1 MPLEPA
7 AIDALSI
14 LIGDGFG
21 PDELDIVMRKTT
33 GAGLFKA
40 WVGPGKPM
48 RDTVLE
54 LLRKL
59 SDRGIE
65 RAVLTEVALRRRT
78 DAPLTDAIRTACP
91 EALEAL
97 PATAAQ
103 VGALLTGLAAA
114 SASLADPAVRAAL
127 AASKGLIG
135 GIAETVGTLRTYK
148 EIHDCLHQLQ
158 FRQLSDLRGAARALG
173 EDPLREAELVD
184 YQTRLDTACASIDGW
199 IADLPEAGLTQQL
212 ERAWLDRLAKA
223 NADLR
228 QALADRKPG
237 PAQVALSDVARILA
251 TVPSRLNEQIVVA
264 ADALG
269 LEKLGETLGGIR
281 PALTGGAGDQVETA
295 GAALNL
301 LAPALHSRVAEHRA
315 WQEIDIRIGY
325 IDDLCDHRGPDA
337 LAEFAIY
344 WPDLKRAILDLA
356 AYEPEAQWAKDT
368 GLYAGRLDDQ
378 IAREAMDD
386 ALVAAFAIVRVKAR
400 FRFFAVD
407 QSLKSEC
414 GALIAVSAPLQSLV
428 AELSHD

>member
-7 AIDALSI
+7 AIDALST

-21 PDELDIVMRKTT
+21 PDELDIVMRKST

-65 RAVLTEVALRRRT
+65 RAVLTEIALRRRSE
-78 DAPLTDAIRTACP
+78 APLIDAIRTACP
-91 EALEAL
+91 AALEAL
-97 PATAAQ
+97 PATEAQ
-103 VGALLTGLAAA
+103 VGLLLTGLAAA
-114 SASLADPAVRAAL
+114 TAGLGDPAVRAAL

-135 GIAETVGTLRTYK
+135 GIAETVGTLRIYK

-184 YQTRLDTACASIDGW
+184 YQTRLDSACTLIGDW
-199 IADLPEAGLTQQL
+199 IAELPAAGLTQQL
-212 ERAWLDRLAKA
+212 ERAWLDRLTKA
-223 NADLR
+223 NSGLH
-228 QALADRKPG
+228 QALADRQSG
-237 PAQVALSDVARILA
+237 PAQVALADVARILA

-264 ADALG
+264 ADALA
-269 LEKLGETLGGIR
+269 LERLGEALGGIR
-281 PALTGGAGDQVETA
+281 AALPAPAADEVGQAGTALTLISPALQ
-295 GAALNL
+295 
-301 LAPALHSRVAEHRA
+301 SRVAEHRS
-315 WQEIDIRIGY
+315 WQEIDIKIGY

-344 WPDLKRAILDLA
+344 WPDLKRAILDLS

-368 GLYAGRLDDQ
+368 GLYAGRLDDLM
-378 IAREAMDD
+378 ARDVMDD
-386 ALVAAFAIVRVKAR
+386 ALIAAFANVRVKAR

-407 QSLKSEC
+407 RGLKSDC
-414 GALIAVSAPLQSLV
+414 SALVAISAPLQSLV
-428 AELSHD
+428 AELSHG